1 MFVML
6 AGAMFAAD
14 QVKTANGVLEITT
27 PPKDDVR
34 TFKGIPFA
42 APPVGDLR
50 WKEPQPVKRW
60 TGTRNADQFGAAC
73 MQRAGGDYWHRGAGS
88 SEDCLFLNVWTP
100 AKSGDKLPVLLYIF
114 GGGFVN
120 GEGSEP
126 RYDGQSMA
134 RKGIV
139 TVSIN
144 YRLGIF
150 GFMAHPDLS
159 KESAH
164 HASGNYGLLD
174 QVAALKW
181 VRQNIAAF
189 GGDPKRVVGQSAGES
204 AGSISVSVH

>member
-1 MFVML
+1 MKRFAQAVSIFIML
-6 AGAMFAAD
+6 AGTMSAAD

-27 PPKDDVR
+27 PTKDSVR
-34 TFKGIPFA
+34 TLKGIPFA

-50 WKEPQPVKRW
+50 WKEPQPVKNW
-60 TGTRNADQFGAAC
+60 TGARNADQFGAAC
-73 MQRAGGDYWHRGAGS
+73 MQRAGGDYWHRGAGT

-100 AKSGDKLPVLLYIF
+100 AKSGNKLPVMLYIF

-126 RYDGQSMA
+126 RYDGERMA

-150 GFMAHPDLS
+150 GFMAHPDLLERIGAS
-159 KESAH
+159 RVRELRTAGSGRGAEVGAAEYRRVRRRSGAH
-164 HASGNYGLLD
+164 HDCG
-174 QVAALKW
+174 
-181 VRQNIAAF
+181 
-189 GGDPKRVVGQSAGES
+189 
-204 AGSISVSVH
+204 